1 MSKAHEYKFLYIIL
15 SSLMLILSSCVD
27 TEVSNIEPSFDFHSQ
42 LKIANIASG
51 SAVTS
56 VTVINNSTL
65 ATEGEFPIT
74 LGTENPAEGQAFM
87 DIQSG
92 SKRFILHGTGSVEGQ
107 LFIQTLDSERK
118 YRLYIFNSDSG
129 ETSLLKSD
137 LRYTW
142 QQKGTAE
149 GDTLFDPNSAF
160 VGFLNCHTDS
170 AVAFIE
176 VMGPDTNVIDLSD
189 APLENGD
196 STPLTLSAPSDYT
209 INLYSPDENL
219 IATLTFTAAGAGRYT
234 AVLYGVQSEIIT
246 KIFTDD

>member
-1 MSKAHEYKFLYIIL
+1 MSKAHEYKFLYMIL
-15 SSLMLILSSCVD
+15 AGLMLFLSSCVE
-27 TEVSNIEPSFDFHSQ
+27 TEVSNIEPSFDFHSL

-51 SAVTS
+51 SSVTS
-56 VTVINNSTL
+56 VTVINNSTGV
-65 ATEGEFPIT
+65 TEGEFPIAV
-74 LGTENPAEGQAFM
+74 GTENPAEGQAFM

-92 SKRFILHGTGSVEGQ
+92 SKRFILHGTGSVDGQ

-118 YRLYIFNSDSG
+118 YRVYIFNSDSG

-149 GDTLFDPNSAF
+149 GDSLFKPDSAF
-160 VGFLNCHTDS
+160 VGLLNFHTDA

-176 VMGPDTNVIDLSD
+176 VMGPDTTVIDLHL
-189 APLENGD
+189 APIENGD
-196 STPLTLSAPSDYT
+196 HSTFMLAAPNNFT
-209 INLYSPDENL
+209 INLYSPDEEL
-219 IATLTFTAAGAGRYT
+219 ITTLSLSAAGAARYS
-234 AVLYGVQSEIIT
+234 AVLYGVRSEVAA